1 MLRVTKYSNWNEL
14 QELAPQWND
23 LLSRSAAD
31 TVFLTWQWCETW
43 WKNYHDGHE
52 IFVVAAFEGKEI
64 AGIAPLFCEEVR
76 QYGKTWRRLR
86 LIGDGSH
93 DSDYLDFFAKRG
105 REKEVMRAFAR
116 FLGTQR
122 ESWDWIELNGPKQES
137 PCSSDFVRCA
147 NQDGWQLTSELIPC
161 ATLSLP
167 RNWYDY
173 LRQLSPRF
181 KTTVRSTLALLNDS
195 LSATPR
201 ACSSQSDVAEW
212 LPVLF
217 DLHTRR
223 WAADDLPGVFRDSAK
238 RAFYQDLSRAAFE
251 QGWLSFHRLDW
262 AERPLAVQYG
272 LTYNNRFHLL
282 QEGYDPS
289 FASVRPG
296 VALRGWLIRHWIEQG
311 LQEYDFLAGASAY
324 KMAWGAQEKFCAR
337 ILIAP
342 NRSGAL
348 VALDLP
354 KWRMQ
359 AREKLAAMTPAP
371 VLSLRKRTLE
381 RSAKSMSY
389 QSSSVES
396 TEMASAI
403 GDKTRRLFCKVYS
416 STPLGLMGRTIAT
429 RYNWNRPSLWTL
441 PVRRPTPVLHIL
453 QYHRVNDGRDP
464 FLGGLA
470 VESFRAQ
477 MQYVARNFPLL
488 SLDQVAAK
496 NISPQHGC
504 YVAVTFDDGYRD
516 NFLCAFPI
524 LKQFNIP
531 ATVFLATSY
540 IGLELPWYDKV
551 RLAFKLTTRQHFSVI
566 GSNGPAGSLQDVPR
580 RLQSM
585 ERALTWLRS
594 LPDQERQPA
603 LNALFETLG
612 VPPSIT
618 LPNQM
623 LQWDDIRQM
632 TKQKVSF
639 GAHTMT
645 HPVLSKI
652 PASQMKEEIEGS
664 RQAIENRLQLPV
676 SHFAYPFGQ
685 SQDFN
690 GEAKQAVQAAG
701 FKTAVTTIWGLN
713 QPDEDPFELKRFT
726 PWETDPAEFKLRL
739 DWFRFREPQS
749 LTDYRT
755 LDRPASVGHEV
766 RV

>member
-1 MLRVTKYSNWNEL
+1 MLRVTCCRGWEEL
-14 QELAPQWND
+14 QELAPRWND

-31 TVFLTWQWCETW
+31 TVFLTWQWCEAW
-43 WKNYHDGHE
+43 WKNYGGGRE
-52 IFVVAAFEGKEI
+52 VFVLAAFEGTEI
-64 AGIAPLFCEEVR
+64 AGVAPLFREEVR

-93 DSDYLDFFAKRG
+93 DSDYLDFFVQRG
-105 REKEVMRAFAR
+105 REPEVMAAFAR
-116 FLGTQR
+116 FLGEQR
-122 ESWDWIELNGPKQES
+122 ESWDWIELNGPKQDS

-147 NQDGWQLTSELIPC
+147 SEDGWQLTSEPIPC

-167 RNWYDY
+167 RNWEDY
-173 LRQLSPRF
+173 LRLLSPRF

-195 LSATPR
+195 LKAVPR
-201 ACSSQSDVAEW
+201 ACSSESEIADW

-223 WAADDLPGVFRDSAK
+223 WAADHLPGVFRDSAK
-238 RAFYQDLSRAAFE
+238 QAFYQDLSRAALE
-251 QGWLSFHRLDW
+251 QGWLAFHRLDW
-262 AERPLAVQYG
+262 AERPLALQYG
-272 LTYNNRFHLL
+272 LIYKNRFHLL

-289 FASVRPG
+289 FSSVRPG
-296 VALRGWLIRHWIEQG
+296 VALRGWLMRHWIEAG
-311 LQEYDFLAGASAY
+311 LQEYDFLAGASPY
-324 KMAWGAQEKFCAR
+324 KMAWGAQEKLSTR

-342 NRSGAL
+342 HRAGAL
-348 VALDLP
+348 VALDVP

-359 AREKLAAMTPAP
+359 AREKIAAMTPAP
-371 VLSLRKRTLE
+371 VLSLRKRALE
-381 RSAKSMSY
+381 RSAKSRSFH
-389 QSSSVES
+389 SSPES
-396 TEMASAI
+396 SEAASGVA
-403 GDKTRRLFCKVYS
+403 GKTRRLFCKAYG
-416 STPLGLMGRTIAT
+416 STPLGWIGRTIAT

-453 QYHRVNDGRDP
+453 QYHRVNDDCDP

-477 MQYVARNFPLL
+477 MRYVARNFPLL
-488 SLDQVAAK
+488 SLDQVAEK
-496 NISPQHGC
+496 NFSPQHGY

-524 LKQFNIP
+524 LKQFSIP
-531 ATVFLATSY
+531 ATIFLATSY
-540 IGLELPWYDKV
+540 IGAELPWYDQV
-551 RLAFKLTTRQHFSVI
+551 RLAFKLTTRQHFSVTVA
-566 GSNGPAGSLQDVPR
+566 NGPGGALQDTPR
-580 RLQSM
+580 RLQTM
-585 ERALTWLRS
+585 EQALGWLRG

-603 LNALFETLG
+603 LNALFEALG
-612 VPPSIT
+612 VPPGIT

-632 TKQKVSF
+632 TKHKISF

-652 PASQMKEEIEGS
+652 PASQMKREIEGS
-664 RQAIENRLQLPV
+664 KRAIESRLQLPV

-690 GEAKQAVQAAG
+690 GQAKQAVQDAG

-713 QPDEDPFELKRFT
+713 QPDDDPLELKRFT

-739 DWFRFREPQS
+739 DWFRFREPRS
-749 LTDYRT
+749 LTNPQT
-755 LDRPASVGHEV
+755 PARPASVGQEV